1 MGVMACDRHGCEEIM
16 CNLCV
21 NNKYLCSYC
30 ADEFKELIG
39 EELMSKKDLSIKFD
53 NFMRSK
59 KMYTGSNDIM
69 TVNEFIKN
77 GFLEDRRSWEH
88 G

>member
-1 MGVMACDRHGCEEIM
+1 MVVKK
-16 CNLCV
+16 LCATFA
-21 NNKYLCSYC
+21 ST
-30 ADEFKELIG
+30 I
-39 EELMSKKDLSIKFD
+39 SKKELSIKFD
-53 NFMRSK
+53 DFMRSK
-59 KMYTGSNDIM
+59 KMYTGWDDIM